1 MVDEELIVK
10 YLAAEAEDHEMA
22 MVEAWRK
29 LSPEN
34 EARFRQLE
42 KLWISSLAIDKKRIF
57 DTDKAWK
64 KVESKIAS
72 GQNGRVINIRR
83 TWLAAASLALIIG
96 ISALVFNISNKE
108 TLMSLSSNGI
118 EQKLKLSDG
127 SNVILSEGNLVY
139 PEAFKGNRRKLELL
153 KGRAYFDVKR
163 DSLKPFEI
171 KAGSTSITV
180 LGTGFEISNSDEF
193 VTVKVHSGKV
203 RFSTPSGERVLTAG
217 MSSTYSLSGKSI
229 ETVEDKNDNSL
240 SYATG
245 SLVFRNTSLKKVAED
260 LNRYYKG
267 NRIIVSEE
275 MAACRITASFEKEEL
290 SSVLEV
296 IKLTLEAEIQSDK
309 QKGEYIIEGK
319 GCLP

>member
-10 YLAAEAEDHEMA
+10 YLAAEAEDHERA

-42 KLWISSLAIDKKRIF
+42 KLWISSLAIDKKRVF

-64 KVESKIAS
+64 KVEAKIAA
-72 GQNGRVINIRR
+72 GQNSRVFSIRR
-83 TWLAAASLALIIG
+83 TWLVAASLALIIG
-96 ISALVFNISNKE
+96 ISALLFNITGKE
-108 TLMSLSSNGI
+108 NMMNLASNGI

-127 SNVILSEGNLVY
+127 SHVILSEGNLKY
-139 PEAFKGNRRKLELL
+139 PEAFKGKSRRLELI

-171 KAGSTSITV
+171 IAGTTSITV

-193 VTVKVHSGKV
+193 VTVKVHSGRV
-203 RFSTPSGERVLTAG
+203 RFSTPSGERILLAG
-217 MSSTYSLSGKSI
+217 MSSTYNLSSRSI
-229 ETVEDKNDNSL
+229 ETIEDKNDNSL

-245 SLVFRNTSLKKVAED
+245 TLVFRNTSLKKVADD

-267 NRIIVSEE
+267 KRIIVSEE
-275 MAACRITASFEKEEL
+275 MAGCRITASFEREEL

-296 IKLTLEAEIQSDK
+296 IKLTLEADIQSDK
-309 QKGEYIIEGK
+309 QKGEYIIKGK

>member
-64 KVESKIAS
+64 KVQSKIAS
-72 GQNGRVINIRR
+72 GQSGRVISIRR
-83 TWLAAASLALIIG
+83 TWLAAASLALLIG
-96 ISALVFNISNKE
+96 ISALIFYNAGKE
-108 TLMSLSSNGI
+108 NMVNLASNGI

-139 PEAFKGNRRKLELL
+139 PEAFKGKSRRLELI

-163 DSLKPFEI
+163 DTLKPFEI

-217 MSSTYSLSGKSI
+217 MSSSYNLSSRSI
-229 ETVEDKNDNSL
+229 ETIEDKNDNSL

-260 LNRYYKG
+260 LNHYYKG
-267 NRIIVSEE
+267 NRIIVSDE
-275 MAACRITASFEKEEL
+275 MANCRITASFEKEEL

-309 QKGEYIIEGK
+309 QKGEYIIEGR